1 MDKNAGRSLPE
12 WLQRHLP
19 DDPLIAWDIATK
31 MSKENQGKNGL
42 GRSLVR
48 KGDRNENLNE
58 KQDEADAVVGEPY
71 PGRLA
76 PGSFY
81 TLDGGRG
88 SVRGPSSGGV
98 SIAAN
103 TNLRFFP

>member
-1 MDKNAGRSLPE
+1 MDKNTGRSLPE

-31 MSKENQGKNGL
+31 ISKETLGKNGL
-42 GRSLVR
+42 GRSVIR

-71 PGRLA
+71 PVALLLA
-76 PGSFY
+76 LSI
-81 TLDGGRG
+81 LSMVGGA
-88 SVRGPSSGGV
+88 VY
-98 SIAAN
+98 AL
-103 TNLRFFP
+103 LRWEEFL

>member
-71 PGRLA
+71 PVALLLVLSI
-76 PGSFY
+76 PSMV
-81 TLDGGRG
+81 GGA
-88 SVRGPSSGGV
+88 VYAV
-98 SIAAN
+98 
-103 TNLRFFP
+103 LRREEFL